1 MRPGAPFEDEEDD
14 EVEALCP
21 ECGRAFKVYVDRILG
36 EEKASSLKEKFD
48 CPVCGCGQCSI
59 IKPGT

>member
-1 MRPGAPFEDEEDD
+1 MNPELHDRDD
-14 EVEALCP
+14 DQVEALCP
-21 ECGRAFKVYVDRILG
+21 ECGRAFKIYVDRILG
-36 EEKASSLKEKFD
+36 QESASALKEKID